1 MSRLIQLKPHPFR
14 LLLYVEWILLG
25 LAVVSELPWDGIPY
39 LRQIANPWVTSR
51 LIPFSSLLTLLCIV
65 GFELIGLRLPSTSNS
80 IGKLIY
86 TALKLGLIWLAA
98 ALGFWQAQFL
108 FLYLIVVIRSC
119 LIFAAKSRLL
129 VAGSVFLLY
138 LLTLLISFQDI
149 NTIHNYLPGLKR
161 VDPDRVEFFILFL
174 IINSALLFGLILVF
188 MLLLVN
194 ALLAERQSRQ
204 KLAITYKQL
213 RRYAQRIEDQATL
226 QERNRIAREIHDSLG
241 HALTAQSIQL
251 ENALL
256 FCQSNTE
263 KTQVFLTEA
272 RQLGAEALKEI
283 RQSVSSLRSNSLQ
296 GQSLELAIATLVE
309 EFRRTTNIAPD
320 YTISLSYPVSAEV
333 SAGIYRIAQE
343 ALTNISKH
351 SSATAVT
358 IQLQTEA
365 ELLHLVVA
373 DNGKG
378 FKPEQNTTGFGLQGM
393 RERTLAL
400 LGNIKIV
407 SEPGAGCC
415 VSVDIP
421 LAKYIP

>member
-1 MSRLIQLKPHPFR
+1 M
-14 LLLYVEWILLG
+14 EWILLG

-39 LRQIANPWVTSR
+39 LRQISNPWVTSK

-65 GFELIGLRLPSTSNS
+65 VFGLIGLRLPSTSKT

-86 TALKLGLIWLAA
+86 TALELGLIWLAS
-98 ALGFWQAQFL
+98 ALGAWQSQFL
-108 FLYLIVVIRSC
+108 FLYLIVVVRSC
-119 LIFAAKSRLL
+119 LIFEAKARLL
-129 VAGSVFLLY
+129 VAGSVFLSY
-138 LLTLLISFQDI
+138 LLALLVSFQDI
-149 NTIHNYLPGLKR
+149 HNIQNYLPGLKR
-161 VDPDRVEFFILFL
+161 VDPDKVGFFILFL
-174 IINSALLFGLILVF
+174 IINSALLFGLVLVF
-188 MLLLVN
+188 MLVLVN
-194 ALLAERQSRQ
+194 ALLSERQSRH
-204 KLAITYKQL
+204 KLASTYEQL

-241 HALTAQSIQL
+241 HALTAQCIQL

-272 RQLGAEALKEI
+272 RQLGAKALKEI
-283 RQSVSSLRSNSLQ
+283 RQSISALRSNPLQ
-296 GQSLELAIATLVE
+296 GQSLELAMTTLVE

-320 YTISLSYPVSAEV
+320 YTVCLSHPVTSEV
-333 SAGIYRIAQE
+333 SAAIYRIAQE

-351 SSATAVT
+351 SSATEVT
-358 IQLQTEA
+358 IQLQTKVES
-365 ELLHLVVA
+365 LHFVVI

-400 LGNIKIV
+400 LGSIKIV

-421 LAKYIP
+421 LAKFVV